1 MFQEKLKNGWKLYG
15 KTGNGTRLDINGEKI
30 SGQQLG
36 WFVGFVEK
44 NRQKVAFVY
53 LLEDGSQKDSYASV
67 RAKDL
72 AKDKINTLLKNI
84 S

>member
-1 MFQEKLKNGWKLYG
+1 M